1 MSSDLV
7 KCYTCG
13 QPGHTTRTCP
23 NSTKKGRGGGGGNS
37 LFRKGGMFH
46 SRGGSAA
53 TGSSS
58 TGAGG
63 GVGAGRK
70 KKTEE
75 STPATITSGLES
87 MLEACEADNAIDERF
102 GFHRMTSGSE
112 LGWLINMQP
121 TLIKDPETEELKSAL
136 DLYFL
141 HMDLTSF
148 KVAVPFSPY
157 FYICVSSAAHIKDV
171 EFELRR
177 TYEKFVQ
184 GVELVEKEDMDMK
197 NHLSG
202 KKAVFMK
209 VSFPTVQA
217 LVYVRNKLMPIV
229 NRNKARSK
237 LASKAYDSVAAAA
250 TTTTAATAASLPY
263 QQQYKQ
269 QQYSGVGGG
278 VLDDNDSGGNWTSWI
293 EDMREFDVPYYVR
306 VSIDLN
312 IRVALWYR
320 VEFNEGEVRLELEE
334 KLSTKR
340 PSPRVL
346 AFDIETTKLPL
357 KFPDPAT
364 DSIMMISYMADKK
377 GYLIVNRETVSED
390 TSDFEYTPRPEFPG
404 LFHVFNEPNEKSL
417 LERFFSH
424 IQELRPQLYVT
435 FNGDFF
441 DWPFVEAR
449 ARHHGMS
456 MYQEIGVKPSAKKE
470 YYAATCAPHADC
482 FCWVQRDSYLPHGSH
497 GLKAVTKAKLGY
509 DPLELDPE
517 DMVRLAREEPRKMT
531 DYSVSDAVATYY
543 LYMQHIHTFVFSL
556 CTILPMY
563 LDDVLR
569 KGTGTLCENLLMIE
583 AFHKRIIYPN
593 KMLAGEA
600 KTYNGHV
607 LDSETYVGGHVEA
620 LESGVFRNDIPLK
633 FKMDSTAFDEL
644 KDKTRHILE
653 YAATR
658 ECRLSLADI
667 TNFDEVCAAVTAKLE
682 DLRTVG
688 LAQDGYSRREE
699 TPLIVH
705 LDVAAMYPNIILTN
719 RLQPFAISNPETC
732 AACLYNRPEN
742 NCKRRLRW
750 VWRGDY
756 IPTTR
761 SDCAY
766 IKAQLESERIALP
779 GGKTAAFKDLTEA
792 QQAEKLKAR
801 LKDYARK
808 IYKRSHVTI
817 EEERED
823 VVCMREN
830 DFYIET
836 VKAFRDRRYVY
847 KGLLK
852 EWKGKESAAAKR
864 GDAEECE
871 ECGKMVVMYD
881 SMQLAHKCIL
891 NSFYGY
897 VMRKGSRWMSIQM
910 AGIVTHTGLNIITR
924 TRELIQR
931 IGRPLELDTDGIW
944 CALPASFPY
953 GYSFL
958 TKAGKKANFF
968 FPCVMLNCMVFDRFA
983 NHQYQTLRQD
993 NSGYDTHTEC
1003 SIGFE
1008 LDGPYKAMLLP
1019 AAKEKDKKLKK
1030 RYVVFGLNGSIAEMK
1045 GFELKRRGELK
1056 LIKVFQSEV
1065 FSQFLDGK
1073 TLEECYASVA
1083 ETTNHWLDVLD
1094 TQGCNMDDEDL
1105 LDLLTESSN
1114 MSKKLETYG
1123 GQKVNKHMQHKLLTT
1138 YYLLFV
1144 LLYCRPLK

>member
-1 MSSDLV
+1 MSSELT
-7 KCYTCG
+7 KCFACG
-13 QPGHTTRTCP
+13 QSGHTSRTCP
-23 NSTKKGRGGGGGNS
+23 NPNKNSNGNNNNNNKNQRGSGNS
-37 LFRKGGMFH
+37 LFRKKGMFH
-46 SRGGSAA
+46 SKSSKSEYSGGS
-53 TGSSS
+53 
-58 TGAGG
+58 
-63 GVGAGRK
+63 K
-70 KKTEE
+70 KVEE
-75 STPATITSGLES
+75 STPATIASGLES
-87 MLEACEADNAIDERF
+87 MLETCEEDNTIDEKF
-102 GFHRMTSGSE
+102 GFTRMTSGTE

-121 TLIKDPETEELKSAL
+121 TLIKDSETEELKSAL
-136 DLYFL
+136 DLYFI

-157 FYICVSSAAHIKDV
+157 FYLCISNPAYIKDV
-171 EFELRR
+171 EFELKR

-184 GVELVEKEDMDMK
+184 DIELVEKEDMDMK

-209 VSFPTVQA
+209 ISFPTVQA
-217 LVYVRNKLMPIV
+217 LVYVRNKLTPIV

-237 LASKAYDSVAAAA
+237 LASKAYDSH
-250 TTTTAATAASLPY
+250 TSTFNRQNNENNNNSFFM
-263 QQQYKQ
+263 
-269 QQYSGVGGG
+269 
-278 VLDDNDSGGNWTSWI
+278 DDTNGNNSNVNWTNWI

-312 IRVALWYR
+312 IRVALWYKI
-320 VEFNEGEVRLELEE
+320 EFNEGTVRLELEE

-357 KFPDPAT
+357 KFPDPST

-404 LFHVFNEPNEKSL
+404 LFHVFNEPNERKL
-417 LERFFSH
+417 LERFFNH
-424 IQELRPQLYVT
+424 IKELKPQLYVT

-449 ARHHGMS
+449 AKYHGMS
-456 MYQEIGVKPSAKKE
+456 MYKEIGVKPSIKKE
-470 YYAATCAPHADC
+470 YYTATCAPHVDC
-482 FCWVQRDSYLPHGSH
+482 FCWVQRDSYLPHGSQ

-517 DMVRLAREEPRKMT
+517 DMVRLAKEEPRKMT
-531 DYSVSDAVATYY
+531 DYSVSDAVATFY

-583 AFHKRIIYPN
+583 AFNKRIIYPN
-593 KMLAGEA
+593 KIMASET

-620 LESGVFRNDIPLK
+620 IESGVFRNDIPIK
-633 FKMDSTAFDEL
+633 FRMDSTAFEEL
-644 KDKTRHILE
+644 KEKTRHILE
-653 YAATR
+653 YAAR
-658 ECRLSLADI
+658 EECHLKLEDI
-667 TNFDEVCAAVTAKLE
+667 TNFDEVCDAVTAKLE

-688 LAQDGYSRREE
+688 LGHDGYSNREE

-732 AACLYNRPEN
+732 AACLYNRAEN
-742 NCKRRLRW
+742 NCKRKLRW

-766 IKAQLESERIALP
+766 IKAQLESERITLP
-779 GGKTAAFKDLTEA
+779 GGKTAAFTDLIES

-801 LKDYARK
+801 LKDYSRK

-823 VVCMREN
+823 IVCMREN
-830 DFYIET
+830 NFYIET

-852 EWKGKESAAAKR
+852 QWKGKESAAAKK

-953 GYSFL
+953 GYSFM
-958 TKAGKKANFF
+958 TKAGKKSNFF
-968 FPCVMLNCMVFDRFA
+968 FPCVMLNCMVYDNFA

-993 NSGYDTHTEC
+993 GSGYDTHTEC

-1056 LIKVFQSEV
+1056 LIKVFQSEI
-1065 FSQFLDGK
+1065 FSQFLNGN
-1073 TLEECYASVA
+1073 TLEECYKSVA
-1083 ETTNHWLDVLD
+1083 EITNHWLDVLD

-1123 GQKVNKHMQHKLLTT
+1123 GQKVFYNINFYMLMLVFI
-1138 YYLLFV
+1138 YLDSTS
-1144 LLYCRPLK
+1144 YNCKKACRTSWRPGCPK

>member
-1 MSSDLV
+1 MSSNSSSSDLV
-7 KCYTCG
+7 KCYACG
-13 QPGHTTRTCP
+13 MFGHTSRTCP
-23 NSTKKGRGGGGGNS
+23 NSTQKGGHNGNNNNNDRQRGTGNS
-37 LFRKGGMFH
+37 LFRKGMFH
-46 SRGGSAA
+46 SKGS
-53 TGSSS
+53 GR
-58 TGAGG
+58 TGATPS
-63 GVGAGRK
+63 RK
-70 KKTEE
+70 REEE
-75 STPATITSGLES
+75 STPASIASGLES
-87 MLEACEADNAIDERF
+87 MVETCEADNSIDERF
-102 GFHRMTSGSE
+102 GFRRMTAGSE

-121 TLIKDPETEELKSAL
+121 TLIKDPVTDELKSAL

-157 FYICVSSAAHIKDV
+157 FYVCVSNPAHIKDV
-171 EFELRR
+171 EFELRH
-177 TYEKFVQ
+177 TYESFVES
-184 GVELVEKEDMDMK
+184 VELIEKEDMDMK

-217 LVYVRNKLMPIV
+217 LVYVRNKLMPFV
-229 NRNKARSK
+229 NRNKERAK
-237 LASKAYDSVAAAA
+237 LASKAYDFQTS
-250 TTTTAATAASLPY
+250 PY
-263 QQQYKQ
+263 FR
-269 QQYSGVGGG
+269 SG
-278 VLDDNDSGGNWTSWI
+278 DNDGANSAGGDPSSTNNWTSWI
-293 EDMREFDVPYYVR
+293 EDLREFDVPYYVR

-312 IRVALWYR
+312 IRVALWYKI
-320 VEFNEGEVRLELEE
+320 EFNEGIVRLELEE

-404 LFHVFNEPNEKSL
+404 LFHVFNEPNEKRL
-417 LERFFSH
+417 LERFFEH
-424 IQELRPQLYVT
+424 IKELKPQLYVT

-449 ARHHGMS
+449 AKHHGIS
-456 MYQEIGVKPSAKKE
+456 MYNEIGVKPSIKKE
-470 YYAATCAPHADC
+470 YYTATCAPHVDC
-482 FCWVQRDSYLPHGSH
+482 FCWVHRDSYLPQGSQ

-517 DMVRLAREEPRKMT
+517 DMVRLAKEEPRKMT
-531 DYSVSDAVATYY
+531 EYSVSDAVATYY

-556 CTILPMY
+556 CTILPMH

-583 AFHKRIIYPN
+583 AFNKRIIYPN
-593 KMLAGEA
+593 KIMASET
-600 KTYNGHV
+600 KMYEGHI

-620 LESGVFRNDIPLK
+620 IESGVFRNDIPIK
-633 FKMDSTAFDEL
+633 FRMDSTAFEEL
-644 KDKTRHILE
+644 KAKTRHILE
-653 YAATR
+653 YAAAE
-658 ECRLSLADI
+658 ECHLKLEDI
-667 TNFDEVCAAVTAKLE
+667 TNFDEVCDAIIAKLE
-682 DLRTVG
+682 DLRTTG
-688 LAQDGYSRREE
+688 LDQDGKSNRVE

-719 RLQPFAISNPETC
+719 RLQPFAISNDETC
-732 AACLYNRPEN
+732 AACLYNRDEN
-742 NCKRRLRW
+742 NCKRRLKW

-756 IPTTR
+756 IPATR

-766 IKAQLESERIALP
+766 IKAQLESERITLP
-779 GGKTAAFKDLTEA
+779 DGKTGAFTDLTEA

-801 LKDYARK
+801 LKDYSRK
-808 IYKRSHVTI
+808 IYKRSHITI
-817 EEERED
+817 EKSRED
-823 VVCMREN
+823 IVCMREN
-830 DFYIET
+830 NFYIET

-852 EWKGKESAAAKR
+852 EWKGKESAAAKK
-864 GDAEECE
+864 GNAEECE

-958 TKAGKKANFF
+958 TKAGKKSNFF
-968 FPCVMLNCMVFDRFA
+968 FPCVMLNSMVYDNFA
-983 NHQYQTLRQD
+983 NHQYQTLRPD
-993 NSGYDTHTEC
+993 GSGYDTHTEC

-1056 LIKVFQSEV
+1056 LIKVFQAEI
-1065 FSQFLDGK
+1065 FSQFLSGK
-1073 TLEECYASVA
+1073 TLDECYKSVA
-1083 ETTNHWLDVLD
+1083 KITNDWLDILD
-1094 TQGCNMDDEDL
+1094 TQGCNMEDDDL

-1123 GQKVNKHMQHKLLTT
+1123 GQKVYHF
-1138 YYLLFV
+1138 YYYV
-1144 LLYCRPLK
+1144 IKYCYYYCYFK